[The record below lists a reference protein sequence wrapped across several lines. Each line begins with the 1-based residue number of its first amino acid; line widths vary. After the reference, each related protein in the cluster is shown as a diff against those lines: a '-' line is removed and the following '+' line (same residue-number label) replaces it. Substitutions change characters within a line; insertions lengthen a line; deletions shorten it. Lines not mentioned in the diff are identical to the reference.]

1 MPLNIRAAM
10 IGAALTLLAASRT
23 DAQQS
28 GSISVT
34 IAGGPHAGKY
44 ELARG
49 QCDPIGREIISLFT
63 PGMAGVAEGPKMP
76 ERIGFYTEPGKKGTA
91 DGFSVNVDFRLPS
104 RKRVVYEIY
113 AIPPELQGPGLNKPP
128 SGQGTVSIEQKA
140 ESTHASFRGQTKDG
154 IRMEGSIHCG
164 K

>member
-1 MPLNIRAAM
+1 M

-23 DAQQS
+23 DAQS

-44 ELARG
+44 ELAHG
-49 QCDPIGREIISLFT
+49 QCDALYGEIISLFT
-63 PGMAGVAEGPKMP
+63 PAMAGVAEGPKMP
-76 ERIGFYTEPGKKGTA
+76 ERIGFYTEPGKKGKP

-128 SGQGTVSIEQKA
+128 AGEGTVSIERKA
-140 ESTHASFRGQTKDG
+140 ESIHASFRGQTKDG
-154 IRMEGSIHCG
+154 IGMEGSVNCV
-164 K
+164 KKN

>member
-1 MPLNIRAAM
+1 M
-10 IGAALTLLAASRT
+10 IGAALTLLAVSRT
-23 DAQQS
+23 GAQS

-34 IAGGPHAGKY
+34 IASGPHAGKY

-49 QCDPIGREIISLFT
+49 QCDPLNGEIISLFT
-63 PGMAGVAEGPKMP
+63 PKMAGVAEGPKMP
-76 ERIGFYTEPGKKGTA
+76 ESIGFYTEPRKKGTT
-91 DGFSVNVDFRLPS
+91 DGFAVNVDFRLPS

-113 AIPPELQGPGLNKPP
+113 AMPPELQGPGLNKPP
-128 SGQGTVSIEQKA
+128 SGQGTVNIEQKA

-154 IRMEGSIHCG
+154 IRMEGSIHCVYR